1 MDPGRRRNL
10 PLSSSSLAALIGGP
24 ITAGELTIG
33 LIIYVI
39 ISILLDIP

>member
-1 MDPGRRRNL
+1 MDFDAGVICL
-10 PLSSSSLAALIGGP
+10 YIILILAALIGGP

-39 ISILLDIP
+39 ISILLDIL

>member
-1 MDPGRRRNL
+1 V
-10 PLSSSSLAALIGGP
+10 AP

-39 ISILLDIP
+39 ISILLDIL